1 MTDQPKEY
9 YEKRPGFIV
18 KSGTPDIAGKKIDYA
33 VFTDNGQGFEY
44 TQEGNKYD
52 ACKKTSYE
60 TVGEGVNE
68 GEPAKIIKAKNGD
81 VIIEAVAGDLILR
94 ARNIRIV
101 AMDGSGEV
109 TINSAKQVS
118 IQAPIQNFK
127 GTNLN
132 TVMSNSYSVGALS
145 VDTTGVMQNTQNTE
159 GEKQQSGILNQILG
173 AVKKFQKFFE

>member
-9 YEKRPGFIV
+9 YEKKPGYIV
-18 KSGTPDIAGKKIDYA
+18 KSGTTDLAGKKIDYA
-33 VFTDNGQGFEY
+33 VFTDLGQGFEY
-44 TQEGNKYD
+44 TQEGNKFD

-60 TVGEGVNE
+60 TVGQDVNE

-81 VIIEAVAGDLILR
+81 VIIEAVAGDLVLR

-109 TINSAKQVS
+109 TINSGKQVS
-118 IQAPIQNFK
+118 IQAPIQNLK

-132 TVMSNSYSVGALS
+132 TLMTNNISMGALT
-145 VDTTGVMQNTQNTE
+145 VDSTGVMQNTQNTE
-159 GEKQQSGILNQILG
+159 SEEKQSSVLSQLLG
-173 AVKKFQKFFE
+173 VVKKFKEFLE